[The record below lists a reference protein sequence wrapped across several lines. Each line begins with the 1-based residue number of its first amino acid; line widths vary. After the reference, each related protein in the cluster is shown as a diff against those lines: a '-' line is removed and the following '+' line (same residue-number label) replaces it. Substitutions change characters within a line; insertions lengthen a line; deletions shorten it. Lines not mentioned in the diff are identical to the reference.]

1 MVSKYKERSKV
12 MSENVNTTGSNENK
26 VGRPAA
32 YKTPEEMQER
42 IDAYF
47 NSCYGEYVTDPEGNL
62 MTDKHGHP
70 VMTKPRPLT
79 ITGLALALGFSGRQA
94 LLNYEDKEE
103 FMDTIKRA
111 KSRIEQYAEER
122 LFDKDGVNG
131 AKFNLSNNFKGW
143 REKQEIDSNVTATG
157 TTVVKFEGK
166 LVEWAK

>member
-1 MVSKYKERSKV
+1 
-12 MSENVNTTGSNENK
+12 MSDSNVKK
-26 VGRPAA
+26 VGRPAT
-32 YKTPEEMQER
+32 YKTVEEMQVR

-47 NSCYGEYVTDPEGNL
+47 NSCYGEYITDDEGNL
-62 MTDKHGHP
+62 MTDKQGYP

-94 LLNYEDKEE
+94 LLNYEDKPK

-143 REKQEIDSNVTATG
+143 SEKQQIDSNVNLSPVVFTG
-157 TTVVKFEGK
+157 SDEI
-166 LVEWAK
+166 AD

>member
-1 MVSKYKERSKV
+1 MEK
-12 MSENVNTTGSNENK
+12 TENK
-26 VGRPAA
+26 GGRPPA
-32 YKTPEEMQER
+32 YKSVKEMQKA

-47 NSCYGEYVTDPEGNL
+47 DACMGEYVRDKNGNIE
-62 MTDKHGHP
+62 TDKNGEP

-94 LLNYEDKEE
+94 LLNYEGKPK

-143 REKQEIDSNVTATG
+143 SEKQQIDSNVNTTG
-157 TTVVKFEGK
+157 ATVVKFEGEIE
-166 LVEWAK
+166 EWAK

>member
-1 MVSKYKERSKV
+1 
-12 MSENVNTTGSNENK
+12 MSENK
-26 VGRPAA
+26 VGRPAT

-62 MTDKHGHP
+62 MTDKHGFP

-111 KSRIEQYAEER
+111 KAKVEQYAEER
-122 LFDKDGVNG
+122 LFDRDGVNG
-131 AKFNLSNNFKGW
+131 AKFNLSNNFSGW
-143 REKQEIDSNVTATG
+143 SEKQQIESNVNTTG
-157 TTVVKFEGK
+157 TTVVKFEGEIS
-166 LVEWAK
+166 EWAK

>member
-1 MVSKYKERSKV
+1 
-12 MSENVNTTGSNENK
+12 MSEKK
-26 VGRPAA
+26 VGRPAT
-32 YKTPEEMQER
+32 YKTVEEMQAK

-47 NSCYGEYVTDPEGNL
+47 DSCYGEYVTDDEGNL
-62 MTDKHGHP
+62 MTDKSGHP

-79 ITGLALALGFSGRQA
+79 VTGLALALGFSGRQA
-94 LLNYEDKEE
+94 LLNYQDKPK

-143 REKQEIDSNVTATG
+143 SEKQQIDSNVNLAPVVFTG
-157 TTVVKFEGK
+157 SDEI
-166 LVEWAK
+166 AD